1 MDHEKMISPWQEWKL
16 IEKIGEGSYG
26 KVYKAERTEQGHSFY
41 SAIKVI
47 PIPSSRG
54 ELNSVRLETN
64 DENSTREYF
73 KNVVDECIKE
83 ICTMEYFRG
92 NSHIVSVEDFKV
104 VEYLDE
110 IGWDI
115 YIRMEFLG
123 SFLDYCTG
131 RELME
136 RGIIKLGIDLC
147 RALEYC
153 GQLRIIHRDIK
164 PENIFVSRFGDFKL
178 GDFGIARELERSRG
192 SMSRKGTYS
201 YMAPEMYK
209 GEPCDS
215 SVDIYSLGIVL
226 YRLMNK
232 NRLPFL
238 NMRKQL
244 ITFHDKEEALTL
256 RMSGEPLPRPV
267 DASSELAEIILR
279 ACAYDVKERYQD
291 PEQMREDLE
300 RLRRGEYIAGSP
312 IMTVGGKSQTKN
324 TAADSGT
331 ESAAAGIQT
340 DSLLLGPQGQP
351 ERGPDG
357 GEKLPFTERL
367 SSGKNKLKNK
377 FNINKGKNP
386 EREHVPTWIV
396 VLLIIAATAC
406 IVTGFYAR
414 SLYRDYH
421 REASLDHAA
430 VNALETNDNS
440 TAQIDDFST
449 AIQVIKEQ
457 ANTIVEIL
465 PSCREEGT
473 ADQKLRYYDENG
485 SLVKALIY
493 PSVSETG
500 MYEEY
505 YYWDGQLFFCYMW
518 NEDFDELW
526 YFDKSGRLIRW
537 IDADGLVHD
546 METDNP
552 DYVEWGEQIR
562 YTAQA
567 QFY

>member
-1 MDHEKMISPWQEWKL
+1 MDHEKIMSPWQEWKI

-26 KVYKAERTEQGHSFY
+26 KVYKAERTEQGHSFF

-47 PIPSSRG
+47 PIPANRG
-54 ELNSVRLETN
+54 ELNSVRLETT

-73 KNVVDECIKE
+73 KNIVDECIKE

-123 SFLDYCTG
+123 SFLDFCTG

-136 RGIIKLGIDLC
+136 RDIIKLGIDLC
-147 RALEYC
+147 KALEYC

-178 GDFGIARELERSRG
+178 GDFGIARELERSMG

-209 GEPCDS
+209 GEVCDS
-215 SVDIYSLGIVL
+215 SVDLYSLGIVL

-232 NRLPFL
+232 NRLPFI
-238 NMRKQL
+238 NMNKQL
-244 ITFHDKEEALTL
+244 ITFHDKEAALTR
-256 RMSGEPLPRPV
+256 RMSGESLPRPV
-267 DASSELAEIILR
+267 DASEELSEIILR
-279 ACAYDVKERYQD
+279 ACAFDVKERYQD

-312 IMTVGGKSQTKN
+312 IMTVGRGNLARRNPDAGT
-324 TAADSGT
+324 TAGDLPAAPPDPVPDVSGN
-331 ESAAAGIQT
+331 SLSPGASSPAGSKDT
-340 DSLLLGPQGQP
+340 PVRQP
-351 ERGPDG
+351 A
-357 GEKLPFTERL
+357 
-367 SSGKNKLKNK
+367 
-377 FNINKGKNP
+377 
-386 EREHVPTWIV
+386 HVPVWMLVI
-396 VLLIIAATAC
+396 LLIAVTAC
-406 IVTGFYAR
+406 IVTGFYAHQ
-414 SLYRDYH
+414 LYMDAH
-421 REASLDHAA
+421 QHVSQEHA
-430 VNALETNDNS
+430 VVDALETNDRS

-449 AIQVIKEQ
+449 AIQLIKDQ
-457 ANTIVEIL
+457 ATQIVDLL

-473 ADQKLRYYDENG
+473 PEQRLHYYDEQG
-485 SLVKALIY
+485 RLVKALLY

-505 YYWDGQLFFCYMW
+505 YYWDEQLFFCYMW
-518 NEDFDELW
+518 DESSDELW
-526 YFDKSGRLIRW
+526 YYDTSGRLIRW
-537 IDADGLVHD
+537 IDTDGEAHD
-546 METDNP
+546 MEEDNP
-552 DYVEWGEQIR
+552 DYVQRGARIR
-562 YTAQA
+562 ETAISELRSHP
-567 QFY
+567 